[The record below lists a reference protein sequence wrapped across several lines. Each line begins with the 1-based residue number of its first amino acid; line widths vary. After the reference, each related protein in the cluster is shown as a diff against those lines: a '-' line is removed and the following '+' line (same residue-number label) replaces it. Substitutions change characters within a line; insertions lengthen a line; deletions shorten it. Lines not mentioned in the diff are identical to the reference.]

1 MTRRFAPFV
10 ERIAHE
16 GADPWA
22 LHWRAREAA
31 AAGKDVIV
39 LSVGDPALDTPAP
52 VVDAAIASLRAGDTH
67 YTETVGRPGLRAA
80 IAARHQWRT
89 GQAVSADNVIV
100 LGGTQNSLFVASLCL
115 AGLGD
120 EVITLDPMYVTY
132 PQTIR
137 ASGATLVRVGT
148 PASGNFRIDLAALES
163 AVTARTRAIFVA
175 TPNNPTGVILTQAE
189 VDGVAAIARRHALWV
204 VADEVYAGLAEGGRV
219 PSLGAAL
226 PDQVLTVASLS
237 KTHAMPGWR
246 AGWIV
251 GPRDFIHHAEELALC
266 MLYGLPGF
274 IQAGAI
280 TAVEISDSSEATM
293 REYCQ
298 VRRDLLFNAL
308 KDVPG
313 IRCHWP
319 DAGMF
324 VLIDVRAT
332 GLATSEFVEQLFST
346 EGISLLDGAVF
357 GRETTGFVRAC
368 FAVEAAVLRESAM
381 RIRRFCENLATHRSS
396 AAALAST
403 TSANI

>member
-120 EVITLDPMYVTY
+120 EVIT
-132 PQTIR
+132 
-137 ASGATLVRVGT
+137 RVGT

-204 VADEVYAGLAEGGRV
+204 VADARKG
-219 PSLGAAL
+219 
-226 PDQVLTVASLS
+226 Q
-237 KTHAMPGWR
+237 
-246 AGWIV
+246 
-251 GPRDFIHHAEELALC
+251 
-266 MLYGLPGF
+266 
-274 IQAGAI
+274 
-280 TAVEISDSSEATM
+280 
-293 REYCQ
+293 
-298 VRRDLLFNAL
+298 
-308 KDVPG
+308 
-313 IRCHWP
+313 
-319 DAGMF
+319 
-324 VLIDVRAT
+324 
-332 GLATSEFVEQLFST
+332 
-346 EGISLLDGAVF
+346 
-357 GRETTGFVRAC
+357 
-368 FAVEAAVLRESAM
+368 
-381 RIRRFCENLATHRSS
+381 
-396 AAALAST
+396 
-403 TSANI
+403 

>member
-1 MTRRFAPFV
+1 M
-10 ERIAHE
+10 
-16 GADPWA
+16 
-22 LHWRAREAA
+22 
-31 AAGKDVIV
+31 
-39 LSVGDPALDTPAP
+39 
-52 VVDAAIASLRAGDTH
+52 
-67 YTETVGRPGLRAA
+67 
-80 IAARHQWRT
+80 
-89 GQAVSADNVIV
+89 
-100 LGGTQNSLFVASLCL
+100 
-115 AGLGD
+115 
-120 EVITLDPMYVTY
+120 
-132 PQTIR
+132 
-137 ASGATLVRVGT
+137 
-148 PASGNFRIDLAALES
+148 
-163 AVTARTRAIFVA
+163 
-175 TPNNPTGVILTQAE
+175 
-189 VDGVAAIARRHALWV
+189 WV
-204 VADEVYAGLAEGGRV
+204 VADEVYAGLADGGRV

-226 PDQVLTVASLS
+226 PEQVLTVASLS